1 MEKLIH
7 DPRTKQQI
15 KDTLFSYLYGQVQG
29 QFKKR
34 LDAIILSNAQA
45 LSSSYLSFVYKGQ
58 VYSCE
63 GEKLPRRMNKLIPQ
77 LHASM
82 DDYLKDLK
90 DINDKEIP
98 FVVGFINQVL
108 NASNDLHD
116 YLRVLPPSIHSPIQQ
131 LIDSCACRTKKLTD
145 TEVQDLMIRNSN
157 SIELMKRRMVTN
169 LLIV

>member
-1 MEKLIH
+1 MEKLAH

-34 LDAIILSNAQA
+34 LEEITLRNAQA
-45 LSSSYLSFVYKGQ
+45 LSSPYLSFVYKGQ

-63 GEKLPRRMNKLIPQ
+63 GEKLPRRMNKLITQ
-77 LHASM
+77 LHPFM
-82 DDYLKDLK
+82 DAYLNDLK
-90 DINDKEIP
+90 EINDKEIP

-116 YLRVLPPSIHSPIQQ
+116 YLRVLPQAVHSPIQQ
-131 LIDSCACRTKKLTD
+131 LIDSCPCRTKRLTD
-145 TEVQDLMIRNSN
+145 TDVQDLMIRNSG

-169 LLIV
+169 LITV

>member
-1 MEKLIH
+1 MEKLVH

-34 LDAIILSNAQA
+34 LEEIILRNAQA
-45 LSSSYLSFVYKGQ
+45 LTSPYLYFVYKGQ

-63 GEKLPRRMNKLIPQ
+63 GEKLPRRTNKLITQ
-77 LHASM
+77 LHPFM
-82 DDYLKDLK
+82 DAYLNDLK
-90 DINDKEIP
+90 EINDKEIP

-116 YLRVLPPSIHSPIQQ
+116 YLRVLPQAVHSPIQQ
-131 LIDSCACRTKKLTD
+131 LIDSCPCRTKRLTD
-145 TEVQDLMIRNSN
+145 TDVQDLIIRNSG

-169 LLIV
+169 LITV